1 LKLNCLWNFP
11 VKVSAICASAAVIVD
26 ILAFPVSVEAAGAT
40 IRGRFSY
47 DGIANCQQPAIRNF
61 PIHAEGTAVLSTDRK
76 ASLDMTSN
84 TGGRSRLNAT
94 LGGKPVEAPGGSTSL
109 NVIGSH
115 TLRAVRDYP
124 NNVAIVTM
132 TIRGSSCTMTL
143 DNRLK
148 PGKKVYTFVSGS
160 GSVSYC
166 ARPQITR
173 TECVSF

>member
-1 LKLNCLWNFP
+1 MKI
-11 VKVSAICASAAVIVD
+11 STICTSAAIFVAIPA
-26 ILAFPVSVEAAGAT
+26 IPVSVEAAGAT

-76 ASLDMTSN
+76 ASLDMTTN
-84 TGGRSRLNAT
+84 TGGHSRLKAT

>member
-1 LKLNCLWNFP
+1 MRTG
-11 VKVSAICASAAVIVD
+11 SICASAVIITTV
-26 ILAFPVSVEAAGAT
+26 LAIPVCAEAAGAT

-61 PIHAEGTAVLSTDRK
+61 PIHAEGTAVLSTDRN
-76 ASLDMTSN
+76 ASIDMTTN
-84 TGGRSRLNAT
+84 TGGHSRLKAT
-94 LGGKPVEAPGGSTSL
+94 LGGKPTAAPGGSTSL
-109 NVIGSH
+109 KVVGSH

-132 TIRGSSCTMTL
+132 TIRGSSCAMTL

-148 PGKKVYTFVSGS
+148 PGKKVYTFVGASG
-160 GSVSYC
+160 GVSYC
-166 ARPQITR
+166 ARPQITH

>member
-1 LKLNCLWNFP
+1 MNVGSIC
-11 VKVSAICASAAVIVD
+11 SRAAILAAV
-26 ILAFPVSVEAAGAT
+26 LAIPAASDAAGPAV
-40 IRGRFSY
+40 RGRFSY
-47 DGIANCQQPAIRNF
+47 DGIANCQQPPVRNF
-61 PIHAEGTAVLSTDRK
+61 PIHAEGTAVLSTDRN
-76 ASLDMTSN
+76 ASIDMTST
-84 TGGRSRLNAT
+84 TGGTTRLKAT
-94 LGGKPVEAPGGSTSL
+94 LGGKPTEAPGGSTSL
-109 NVIGSH
+109 NVIGRH

-143 DNRLK
+143 ENRLK
-148 PGKKVYTFVSGS
+148 PGKKVYTFISGS

>member
-1 LKLNCLWNFP
+1 MKISP
-11 VKVSAICASAAVIVD
+11 VCASAAAIVA
-26 ILAFPVSVEAAGAT
+26 ILAIPVSVNAAGAT

-76 ASLDMTSN
+76 ASLDMTTN

-94 LGGKPVEAPGGSTSL
+94 LGGKPTAAPGGSTSL

-160 GSVSYC
+160 GGVSYC

>member
-1 LKLNCLWNFP
+1 MRA
-11 VKVSAICASAAVIVD
+11 STICASAAVLVA
-26 ILAFPVSVEAAGAT
+26 ILAIPVSVEAAGAT

-61 PIHAEGTAVLSTDRK
+61 AIHAEGTAVLSTDRK
-76 ASLDMTSN
+76 ASLDMTTN
-84 TGGRSRLNAT
+84 TGGRSRLTAT
-94 LGGKPVEAPGGSTSL
+94 LGGKPTEAPGGSTSL

>member
-1 LKLNCLWNFP
+1 MRA
-11 VKVSAICASAAVIVD
+11 STICASAAVLVA
-26 ILAFPVSVEAAGAT
+26 ILAIPVSVEAAGAT

-76 ASLDMTSN
+76 ASLDMTTN
-84 TGGRSRLNAT
+84 TGGRSRLTAT
-94 LGGKPVEAPGGSTSL
+94 LGGKPTEAPGGSTSL

-115 TLRAVRDYP
+115 TLQAVRDYP

-160 GSVSYC
+160 GSVSFC

>member
-1 LKLNCLWNFP
+1 
-11 VKVSAICASAAVIVD
+11 
-26 ILAFPVSVEAAGAT
+26 
-40 IRGRFSY
+40 
-47 DGIANCQQPAIRNF
+47 
-61 PIHAEGTAVLSTDRK
+61 
-76 ASLDMTSN
+76 MTTN

-94 LGGKPVEAPGGSTSL
+94 LGGKPTEAPGGSTSL
-109 NVIGSH
+109 KVIGSH
-115 TLRAVRDYP
+115 TLRALRDYP

-132 TIRGSSCTMTL
+132 TVRGPSCTMTI